1 METTVVRYKIKPDR
15 VDENADV
22 IKTLFAELRAN
33 AAEGVRYAALLL
45 DDGTFI
51 HIAQGDPG
59 APTISKLRAFAPYQ
73 AGLPDRLLDKPIPCS
88 ATVIDNYGMLTETAL
103 KA

>member
-22 IKTLFAELRAN
+22 IKGLFAELRSS

-45 DDGTFI
+45 DDGTFV
-51 HIAQGDPG
+51 HIAQTDAGGPS
-59 APTISKLRAFAPYQ
+59 ISKLQAFASYQ
-73 AGLPDRLLDKPIPCS
+73 AGLPDRLLDKPTPCS
-88 ATVIDNYGMLTETAL
+88 ATVIDNYGMLSETR
-103 KA
+103 